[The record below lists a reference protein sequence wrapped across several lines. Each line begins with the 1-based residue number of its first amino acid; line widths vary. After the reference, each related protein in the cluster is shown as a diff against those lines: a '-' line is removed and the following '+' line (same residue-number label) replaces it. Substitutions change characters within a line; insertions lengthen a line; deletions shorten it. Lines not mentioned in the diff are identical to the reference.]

1 MSNCPVMVCGEAGEG
16 GEIHPI
22 TLELLGAGRKLADDL
37 STDLS
42 AVLIGDKLGEIAEE
56 VAFFEADKVYKLE
69 NPLLEDFKADLWVEA
84 LEKLCGEIN
93 PKVFLMGHTVTGME
107 IAPRLAFRLNTMLI
121 TDCIGLKI
129 DREDGLLLCTKPVYG
144 GNAIA
149 VFKHKGEPQFATV
162 RKKVMEPAE
171 RSSTKGEIIDFDPS
185 IDESMV
191 KIESIKIVKEEVVAL
206 DKAEVI
212 ISGGRGIGGIE
223 GFKELDELAN
233 LFRESF
239 EKVEVGCSRPAV
251 DFGWIPSGRQIGLT
265 GEKVSPALYIAV
277 GISGATQHLAGIM
290 RAKKIVAINSDP
302 KSSIFNVADYGVVED
317 YKKVLPAFKKKWR
330 ELSCK
335 G

>member
-16 GEIHPI
+16 GRIDPV
-22 TLELLGAGRKLADDL
+22 TLELLGVGRKLADDL
-37 STDLS
+37 GTELS
-42 AVLIGDKLGEIAEE
+42 AVLIGEGINQVAEE
-56 VAFFEADKVYKLE
+56 VATFGTDKIYKMDGSLFK
-69 NPLLEDFKADLWVEA
+69 DFNADLWVEA
-84 LEKLCGEIN
+84 LEKLCGEIK

-107 IAPRLAFRLNTMLI
+107 IAPRLAFRLNAMLI
-121 TDCIGLKI
+121 TDCIGLEI
-129 DREDGLLLCTKPVYG
+129 DREDGFLLCTKPVYG

-171 RSSTKGEIIDFDPS
+171 RSSTKGEIIDFDPG

-223 GFKELDELAN
+223 GFKELEELAK

-239 EKVEVGCSRPAV
+239 EKVEIGCSRPAV
-251 DFGWIPSGRQIGLT
+251 DFGWVSSSRQVGLT

-290 RAKKIVAINSDP
+290 RAKKIVAINIDP

-317 YKKVLPAFKKKWR
+317 YKEVLPAFKKKWR
-330 ELSCK
+330 ELS
-335 G
+335 